1 MKVSKKIIYIYLIG
15 LLISACGNLLDD
27 YESNPLDASSI
38 DQEMCRILNE
48 LESIAASTFNNDSLT
63 EMTIFDSLVQDT
75 SSFLH
80 LSNKN
85 NWEVA
90 IDSSCYFILHAP
102 QEADSYFVALNL
114 SSEFHLYSGDGNR
127 IEPNSETT
135 SLRSIAGCPDI
146 RVRQTFSQ
154 LSGAYLVK
162 LVNPNV
168 SSVKMVIMN
177 TNNAPSANFT
187 TSTSDAFVGDT
198 ITFMDESSQGSY
210 PIITHSWNF
219 GDNNSSVDSSVVF
232 HAYND
237 SGEYSPS
244 LTVSDG
250 YLFHTMLKNTH
261 IRVIGG
267 DDE

>member
-1 MKVSKKIIYIYLIG
+1 MKIFFLFLIV
-15 LLISACGNLLDD
+15 LTINSCGDLLDD

-38 DQEMCRILNE
+38 DQEICRILNE
-48 LESIAASTFNNDSLT
+48 LESISASTIQADSLT
-63 EMTIFDSLVQDT
+63 IITIFDSLVQDT
-75 SSFLH
+75 LSFIH
-80 LSNKN
+80 LSNVN
-85 NWEVA
+85 NWEIP
-90 IDSSCYFILHAP
+90 IDGSSYFILHAP
-102 QEADSYFVALNL
+102 QEADSYFVAFN
-114 SSEFHLYSGDGNR
+114 SFSEFHLYNGDGVML
-127 IEPNSETT
+127 EPDSETT
-135 SLRSIAGCPDI
+135 SLKSIAGCPDI
-146 RVRQTFSQ
+146 RVRQTFSD
-154 LSGAYLVK
+154 LNGAFLAE
-162 LVNPNV
+162 LINPNV

-219 GDNNSSVDSSVVF
+219 GDNNSSADSSVVF

-237 SGEYSPS
+237 SGEYSPF

-250 YLFHTMLKNTH
+250 YLFHTILKNTH

-267 DDE
+267 GDE

>member
-1 MKVSKKIIYIYLIG
+1 MKIFFLFLIV
-15 LLISACGNLLDD
+15 LTISSCGDLLDD
-27 YESNPLDASSI
+27 YEFNPLDASSI
-38 DQEMCRILNE
+38 DQEMCRILND
-48 LESIAASTFNNDSLT
+48 LESISASTIQADSLT
-63 EMTIFDSLVQDT
+63 TITIFDSLVQDT
-75 SSFLH
+75 LSFIH
-80 LSNKN
+80 LSNVN
-85 NWEVA
+85 NWEIP
-90 IDSSCYFILHAP
+90 IDGSSYFILHAP
-102 QEADSYFVALNL
+102 QEADSYFVAFN
-114 SSEFHLYSGDGNR
+114 SFSEFHLYNGDGVMV
-127 IEPNSETT
+127 EPDSEIT
-135 SLRSIAGCPDI
+135 SLKSIAGCPDI
-146 RVRQTFSQ
+146 RVRQTFSD
-154 LSGAYLVK
+154 LNGAFLAE

-187 TSTSDAFVGDT
+187 TSTRDAFVGDT

-219 GDNNSSVDSSVVF
+219 GDNNSSADSSVVF

-267 DDE
+267 GDE

>member
-1 MKVSKKIIYIYLIG
+1 MKISKKISSLLLLG
-15 LLISACGNLLDD
+15 LFVNACGNLLDD

-48 LESIAASTFNNDSLT
+48 LESIAASTFNTDSLT
-63 EMTIFDSLVQDT
+63 EMTIFDSLVQDS
-75 SSFLH
+75 SSFVH
-80 LSNKN
+80 LSNVN
-85 NWEVA
+85 NWEIA

-114 SSEFHLYSGDGNR
+114 SSEFYLYGEDGTMV
-127 IEPNSETT
+127 EPNSETV
-135 SLRSIAGCPDI
+135 SLKSIAGCPDI

-168 SSVKMVIMN
+168 SSVKMVVMN

-198 ITFMDESSQGSY
+198 IMFVDQSSQGSY
-210 PIITHSWNF
+210 PIMTYSWNF
-219 GDNNSSVDSSVVF
+219 GDNNSTTDSSVAF
-232 HAYND
+232 HAYSD

-250 YLFHTMLKNTH
+250 YLFHTRLKNTH
-261 IRVIGG
+261 IHISEGNV
-267 DDE
+267 E

>member
-1 MKVSKKIIYIYLIG
+1 MKISKKISS
-15 LLISACGNLLDD
+15 LLLLGFFVNACGNLLDD
-27 YESNPLDASSI
+27 YESNPLDPSSI
-38 DQEMCRILNE
+38 DQEICRILNE
-48 LESIAASTFNNDSLT
+48 LESIAASTFNTDSLT
-63 EMTIFDSLVQDT
+63 EMTIFDSLVQDS
-75 SSFLH
+75 SSFVH
-80 LSNKN
+80 LSNVN

-114 SSEFHLYSGDGNR
+114 SSEFHLYGEDGTMV
-127 IEPNSETT
+127 EPNSETV
-135 SLRSIAGCPDI
+135 SLKSIAGCPDI

-168 SSVKMVIMN
+168 SSVKMVVMN

-198 ITFMDESSQGSY
+198 IMFMDQSSQGSY
-210 PIITHSWNF
+210 PIMTYSWNF
-219 GDNNSSVDSSVVF
+219 GDNNGSADSSVAF
-232 HAYND
+232 HAYSD

-250 YLFHTMLKNTH
+250 YLFHTRLKNTH
-261 IRVIGG
+261 IHISEG
-267 DDE
+267 DVE

>member
-1 MKVSKKIIYIYLIG
+1 MKIFFLFLIA
-15 LLISACGNLLDD
+15 LTINSCGNLLDD

-38 DQEMCRILNE
+38 DQEMCRILND
-48 LESIAASTFNNDSLT
+48 LESISASTIQADSLT
-63 EMTIFDSLVQDT
+63 TITIFDSLVQDT
-75 SSFLH
+75 LSFIH
-80 LSNKN
+80 LSNVN
-85 NWEVA
+85 NWEIP
-90 IDSSCYFILHAP
+90 IDGSSYFILHAP
-102 QEADSYFVALNL
+102 QEADSYFVAFN
-114 SSEFHLYSGDGNR
+114 SFSEFHLYNGDGVMV
-127 IEPNSETT
+127 EPDSEIT
-135 SLRSIAGCPDI
+135 SLKSIAGCPDI
-146 RVRQTFSQ
+146 RVRQTFSD
-154 LSGAYLVK
+154 LNGAFLAE

-187 TSTSDAFVGDT
+187 TSTRDAFVGDT

-219 GDNNSSVDSSVVF
+219 GDNNSSADSSVVF

-250 YLFHTMLKNTH
+250 YLFHTILKNIH

-267 DDE
+267 GDE

>member
-1 MKVSKKIIYIYLIG
+1 MKIFFLFLIV
-15 LLISACGNLLDD
+15 LTMNSCGDLLDD

-38 DQEMCRILNE
+38 DQEICRILNE
-48 LESIAASTFNNDSLT
+48 LESISASTIQADSLT
-63 EMTIFDSLVQDT
+63 TITIFDSLVQDT
-75 SSFLH
+75 LSFIH
-80 LSNKN
+80 LSNVN
-85 NWEVA
+85 NWEIP
-90 IDSSCYFILHAP
+90 IDGSSYFILHAP
-102 QEADSYFVALNL
+102 QEADSYFVAFN
-114 SSEFHLYSGDGNR
+114 SFSEFHLYNGDGVMV
-127 IEPNSETT
+127 EPDSETT
-135 SLRSIAGCPDI
+135 SLKSIAGCPDI
-146 RVRQTFSQ
+146 RVRQTFSD
-154 LSGAYLVK
+154 LNGAFLAE

-168 SSVKMVIMN
+168 SSVKMVVMN

-198 ITFMDESSQGSY
+198 ITFVDESSQGSY
-210 PIITHSWNF
+210 PIITHSWKF
-219 GDNNSSVDSSVVF
+219 GDNNSSADSSVVF

-267 DDE
+267 GDE

>member
-1 MKVSKKIIYIYLIG
+1 MKVSKEILFLFLIG
-15 LLISACGNLLDD
+15 LFVGACGNLLDD
-27 YESNPLDASSI
+27 FESNPLDPRSI
-38 DQEMCRILNE
+38 DQEMCKILNE
-48 LESIAASTFNNDSLT
+48 YESIAASTFNTDFLT
-63 EMTIFDSLVQDT
+63 EMTIFDSLVQD
-75 SSFLH
+75 SSAFLH

-85 NWEVA
+85 NWEVP

-102 QEADSYFVALNL
+102 QEADSYYVALNS
-114 SSEFHLYSGDGNR
+114 SSEFHLYNNDGTL
-127 IEPNSETT
+127 IQPDSENS

-154 LSGAYLVK
+154 LSGVYLAK

-168 SSVKMVIMN
+168 SSVKMVVMN

-219 GDNNSSVDSSVVF
+219 GDNNSSADSSVVF

-250 YLFHTMLKNTH
+250 YLFHTMLKNTY

-267 DDE
+267 GDE

>member
-1 MKVSKKIIYIYLIG
+1 M
-15 LLISACGNLLDD
+15 
-27 YESNPLDASSI
+27 
-38 DQEMCRILNE
+38 
-48 LESIAASTFNNDSLT
+48 
-63 EMTIFDSLVQDT
+63 
-75 SSFLH
+75 
-80 LSNKN
+80 
-85 NWEVA
+85 
-90 IDSSCYFILHAP
+90 
-102 QEADSYFVALNL
+102 
-114 SSEFHLYSGDGNR
+114 
-127 IEPNSETT
+127 
-135 SLRSIAGCPDI
+135 
-146 RVRQTFSQ
+146 RQTFSQ
-154 LSGAYLVK
+154 LSGVYLAK

-168 SSVKMVIMN
+168 SSVKMVVMN

-210 PIITHSWNF
+210 PIITHNWNF
-219 GDNNSSVDSSVVF
+219 GDNNSSADSSVVF

-267 DDE
+267 GDE

>member
-1 MKVSKKIIYIYLIG
+1 MKISKKISSLLLFG
-15 LLISACGNLLDD
+15 LFVSACGNLLDD

-48 LESIAASTFNNDSLT
+48 LESIATSTFSSDSLT

-75 SSFLH
+75 SSFVH
-80 LSNKN
+80 LSNIN
-85 NWEVA
+85 NWEINV
-90 IDSSCYFILHAP
+90 DSSCYFIMHAP
-102 QEADSYFVALNL
+102 QEADSYYVAFNS
-114 SSEFHLYSGDGNR
+114 SSEFYLYAEDGNVVQA
-127 IEPNSETT
+127 NTETI
-135 SLRSIAGCPDI
+135 SLKSIAGCPDI

-154 LSGAYLVK
+154 LSGAYLAE

-168 SSVKMVIMN
+168 SSVKMVVMN

-210 PIITHSWNF
+210 PIITYSWNF
-219 GDNNSSVDSSVVF
+219 GDNNSSADSSVAF
-232 HAYND
+232 HAYSD

-267 DDE
+267 GDE

>member
-1 MKVSKKIIYIYLIG
+1 MKIFFLFLIV
-15 LLISACGNLLDD
+15 LTINSCGDLLDD

-38 DQEMCRILNE
+38 DQEICRILNE
-48 LESIAASTFNNDSLT
+48 LESISASTIQADSLT
-63 EMTIFDSLVQDT
+63 IITIFDSLVQDT
-75 SSFLH
+75 LSFNN
-80 LSNKN
+80 LSNVN
-85 NWEVA
+85 NWE
-90 IDSSCYFILHAP
+90 IPINGSSYFILHAP
-102 QEADSYFVALNL
+102 QEADSYFVAFN
-114 SSEFHLYSGDGNR
+114 SFSEFHLYNGDGVMV
-127 IEPNSETT
+127 EPDSEIT
-135 SLRSIAGCPDI
+135 SLKSIAGCPDI
-146 RVRQTFSQ
+146 RVRQTFSD
-154 LSGAYLVK
+154 LNGAFLAE

-187 TSTSDAFVGDT
+187 TSTRDAFVGDT

-219 GDNNSSVDSSVVF
+219 GDNNSSADSSVVF

-261 IRVIGG
+261 IRVI
-267 DDE
+267 

>member
-1 MKVSKKIIYIYLIG
+1 MKIFFLFLIV
-15 LLISACGNLLDD
+15 LTINSCGDLLDD
-27 YESNPLDASSI
+27 FESNPLDASSI
-38 DQEMCRILNE
+38 DQEMCRILND
-48 LESIAASTFNNDSLT
+48 LESISASTIQADSLT
-63 EMTIFDSLVQDT
+63 TITIFDSLVQDT
-75 SSFLH
+75 ISFIH
-80 LSNKN
+80 LSNVN
-85 NWEVA
+85 NWEIP
-90 IDSSCYFILHAP
+90 IDGSSYFILHAP
-102 QEADSYFVALNL
+102 QEADSYFVAFNS
-114 SSEFHLYSGDGNR
+114 SSEFHLYNNDGTVV
-127 IEPNSETT
+127 EPDSETT
-135 SLRSIAGCPDI
+135 SLKSIAGCPHI
-146 RVRQTFSQ
+146 RVRQTFSD
-154 LSGAYLVK
+154 LNGAYLAK

-168 SSVKMVIMN
+168 SSVKMVVMN

-219 GDNNSSVDSSVVF
+219 GDNNSSADSSVVF

-261 IRVIGG
+261 IRVSGEG
-267 DDE
+267 DE

>member
-1 MKVSKKIIYIYLIG
+1 MKISKKISSLLLLG
-15 LLISACGNLLDD
+15 LFVNACGNLLDD

-48 LESIAASTFNNDSLT
+48 LESIAASTFNTDSLT
-63 EMTIFDSLVQDT
+63 EMTIFDSLVQDS
-75 SSFLH
+75 SSFVH
-80 LSNKN
+80 LSNVN
-85 NWEVA
+85 NWEIA

-114 SSEFHLYSGDGNR
+114 SSEFYLYGEDGTMV
-127 IEPNSETT
+127 EPNSETV
-135 SLRSIAGCPDI
+135 SLKSIAGCPDI

-168 SSVKMVIMN
+168 SSVKMVVMN

-198 ITFMDESSQGSY
+198 IMFMDQSSQGSY
-210 PIITHSWNF
+210 PIMTYSWNF
-219 GDNNSSVDSSVVF
+219 GDNNSTTDSSVAF
-232 HAYND
+232 HAYSD

-250 YLFHTMLKNTH
+250 YLFHTRLKNTH
-261 IRVIGG
+261 IHISEGNV
-267 DDE
+267 E

>member
-1 MKVSKKIIYIYLIG
+1 MKIFFLFLIV
-15 LLISACGNLLDD
+15 LTINSCGDLLDD

-38 DQEMCRILNE
+38 DQEMCRILND
-48 LESIAASTFNNDSLT
+48 LESISASTIQADSLT
-63 EMTIFDSLVQDT
+63 IITIFDSLVQDT
-75 SSFLH
+75 LSFIH
-80 LSNKN
+80 LSNVN
-85 NWEVA
+85 NWE
-90 IDSSCYFILHAP
+90 IPINGSSYFILHAP
-102 QEADSYFVALNL
+102 QEADSYFVAFN
-114 SSEFHLYSGDGNR
+114 SFSEFHLYNGDGVMV
-127 IEPNSETT
+127 EPDSETT
-135 SLRSIAGCPDI
+135 SLKSIAGCPDI
-146 RVRQTFSQ
+146 RVRQTFSD
-154 LSGAYLVK
+154 LNGAFLAE

-168 SSVKMVIMN
+168 SSVKMVVMN

-187 TSTSDAFVGDT
+187 TNTSDAFVGDT
-198 ITFMDESSQGSY
+198 ITFRDESSQGSY

-219 GDNNSSVDSSVVF
+219 GDNNSSADSSVVF

-267 DDE
+267 GDE

>member
-1 MKVSKKIIYIYLIG
+1 MKISKKISSLLLFG
-15 LLISACGNLLDD
+15 LFVSACGNLLDD

-48 LESIAASTFNNDSLT
+48 LESIATSTFSSDSLT

-75 SSFLH
+75 SSFVH
-80 LSNKN
+80 LSNIN
-85 NWEVA
+85 NWEINV
-90 IDSSCYFILHAP
+90 DSSCYFIMHAP
-102 QEADSYFVALNL
+102 QEADSYFVAFNS
-114 SSEFHLYSGDGNR
+114 SSEFHLYNNDGTVV
-127 IEPNSETT
+127 EPDSETT
-135 SLRSIAGCPDI
+135 SLKSIAGCPDI

-154 LSGAYLVK
+154 LSGAYLAE

-168 SSVKMVIMN
+168 SSVQMVVMN

-198 ITFMDESSQGSY
+198 ITFMDESNQGSY

-232 HAYND
+232 HAYSD

-250 YLFHTMLKNTH
+250 YLFHTILKNTH

-267 DDE
+267 GDE

>member
-1 MKVSKKIIYIYLIG
+1 MKIFFLFLIV
-15 LLISACGNLLDD
+15 LTINSCGDLLDD

-38 DQEMCRILNE
+38 DQEICRILND
-48 LESIAASTFNNDSLT
+48 LESISASTIQADSLT
-63 EMTIFDSLVQDT
+63 TITIFDSLVQDT
-75 SSFLH
+75 LSFIH
-80 LSNKN
+80 LSNVN
-85 NWEVA
+85 NWEIP
-90 IDSSCYFILHAP
+90 IDGSSYFILHAP
-102 QEADSYFVALNL
+102 QEADSYFVAFN
-114 SSEFHLYSGDGNR
+114 SFSEFHLYNGDGVMV
-127 IEPNSETT
+127 EPDSEIT
-135 SLRSIAGCPDI
+135 SLKSIAGCPDI
-146 RVRQTFSQ
+146 RVRQTFSD
-154 LSGAYLVK
+154 LNGAFLAE

-187 TSTSDAFVGDT
+187 TSTRDAFVGDT

-219 GDNNSSVDSSVVF
+219 GDNNSSADSSVVF

-267 DDE
+267 GDE

>member
-1 MKVSKKIIYIYLIG
+1 MKIFFLFLIV
-15 LLISACGNLLDD
+15 LTMNSCGDLLDD

-38 DQEMCRILNE
+38 DQEMCRILND
-48 LESIAASTFNNDSLT
+48 LESISASTIQADSLT
-63 EMTIFDSLVQDT
+63 TTTIFDSLVQDT
-75 SSFLH
+75 LSFIY
-80 LSNKN
+80 LSNVN
-85 NWEVA
+85 NWEIP
-90 IDSSCYFILHAP
+90 IDGSSYFILHAP
-102 QEADSYFVALNL
+102 QEADSYFVAFN
-114 SSEFHLYSGDGNR
+114 SFSEFHLYNGDGVMV
-127 IEPNSETT
+127 EPDSETT

-146 RVRQTFSQ
+146 RLRQTFSQ

-219 GDNNSSVDSSVVF
+219 GDNNSSADSSVVF

>member
-1 MKVSKKIIYIYLIG
+1 MKIFFLFLIV
-15 LLISACGNLLDD
+15 LTINSCGNLLDD

-48 LESIAASTFNNDSLT
+48 LESISASTIQNDSLT
-63 EMTIFDSLVQDT
+63 TITIFDSLVQDT
-75 SSFLH
+75 LSFVH
-80 LSNKN
+80 LSNIN
-85 NWEVA
+85 NWEIPV
-90 IDSSCYFILHAP
+90 DGSSYFILHAP
-102 QEADSYFVALNL
+102 QEADSYFVAFN
-114 SSEFHLYSGDGNR
+114 SFSEFHLYNNDGTL
-127 IEPNSETT
+127 IQPDSENS

-154 LSGAYLVK
+154 LSGAYLAK

-177 TNNAPSANFT
+177 TNNAPTANFST
-187 TSTSDAFVGDT
+187 NTSNAFVGDSIMFT
-198 ITFMDESSQGSY
+198 DESSQGSY
-210 PIITHSWNF
+210 PIVLHAWNF
-219 GDNNSSVDSSVVF
+219 GDNNSSTDSSVVF

-250 YLFHTMLKNTH
+250 YLFHTLFKNAH
-261 IRVIGG
+261 ISVSEGNN
-267 DDE
+267 E

>member
-1 MKVSKKIIYIYLIG
+1 MKIFFLFLIV
-15 LLISACGNLLDD
+15 LTINSCGDLLDD

-38 DQEMCRILNE
+38 DQEMCRILND
-48 LESIAASTFNNDSLT
+48 LESISASTIQADSLT
-63 EMTIFDSLVQDT
+63 TTTIFDSLVQDT
-75 SSFLH
+75 LSFIH
-80 LSNKN
+80 LSNVN
-85 NWEVA
+85 NWEIP
-90 IDSSCYFILHAP
+90 IDGSSYFILHAP
-102 QEADSYFVALNL
+102 QEADSYFVAFI
-114 SSEFHLYSGDGNR
+114 SFSEFHLYNGDGVML
-127 IEPNSETT
+127 EPDSETT
-135 SLRSIAGCPDI
+135 SLKSIAGCPDI
-146 RVRQTFSQ
+146 RVRQTFSD
-154 LSGAYLVK
+154 LNGAFLAE

-198 ITFMDESSQGSY
+198 ITFMDESSLGSY
-210 PIITHSWNF
+210 PIITHIWNF
-219 GDNNSSVDSSVVF
+219 GDNNSSADSSVVF

-267 DDE
+267 GDE

>member
-1 MKVSKKIIYIYLIG
+1 MKISKKISSLLLLG
-15 LLISACGNLLDD
+15 LFVNACGNLLDD

-48 LESIAASTFNNDSLT
+48 LESIATSTFSSDSLI
-63 EMTIFDSLVQDT
+63 EMTIFDSLVQDS
-75 SSFLH
+75 SSFVH
-80 LSNKN
+80 LSNMN

-114 SSEFHLYSGDGNR
+114 SSEFHLYSEDGTMV
-127 IEPNSETT
+127 EPNNETV
-135 SLRSIAGCPDI
+135 SLKSIAGCPDI

-168 SSVKMVIMN
+168 SSVKLVIMN
-177 TNNAPSANFT
+177 TNSAPSANFT

-210 PIITHSWNF
+210 PIMTYSWNF
-219 GDNNSSVDSSVVF
+219 GDNSSADSSVAF
-232 HAYND
+232 HAYSD

-250 YLFHTMLKNTH
+250 YLFHTMLKKTH
-261 IRVIGG
+261 IRILEGNV
-267 DDE
+267 E